1 MSPCLLCVEKS
12 CHNCPCATVDFVD
25 NVPQETNLIQSA
37 MQHPA
42 DCNKFIRRLLSE
54 LSQIE
59 WDSDHTK
66 QNWRG
71 FPAGQLDKIE
81 LTVWALAHRQ
91 KEIL

>member
-1 MSPCLLCVEKS
+1 MSPCLMCIEKT
-12 CHNCPCATVDFVD
+12 CHGCPCAVVDFVD
-25 NVPQETNLIQSA
+25 GVPQDTNLIQSA
-37 MQHPA
+37 MQDPT
-42 DCNKFIRRLLSE
+42 DCNRFIQRLSSE

-81 LTVWALAHRQ
+81 FAILVLAHRQ
-91 KEIL
+91 QENP